1 MARSG
6 TLEGMFGSPQVNLFV
21 DDVVASAAFF
31 ADACGFS
38 ETFRTPAEGD
48 PVHVE
53 LVLDGFKLGIADHA
67 TGEQMHSL
75 GGETPGLPQCDVT
88 LWCDDADA
96 AYHRLLA
103 AGATHV
109 SEPHDF
115 LDNRAAWV
123 KEPGGHLVS
132 VVAKRR

>member
-1 MARSG
+1 
-6 TLEGMFGSPQVNLFV
+6 MFSEPQVNLFV
-21 DDVVASAAFF
+21 DDVGASTRFF
-31 ADACGFS
+31 TEACGFK
-38 ETFRTPAEGD
+38 ETFRTPQEGS

-53 LVLDGFKLGIADHA
+53 MVLDGLKLGIADHA
-67 TGEQMHSL
+67 AGERMHAL
-75 GGETPGLPQCDVT
+75 GGATPGLPQCDIT

-96 AYHRLLA
+96 AYHHLLG
-103 AGATHV
+103 AGATPV
-109 SEPHDF
+109 SDPHDF